1 MLCLLPVD
9 EQVEASCVIQ
19 AARGMPC
26 WRMVGHVCH
35 LDGWAGVP
43 PALLQPLLL
52 CMAGRMLI
60 AAPGQLG
67 WYLAA
72 NSCMSLED
80 LRSAARVSWQVSFS
94 LRSEQLVLLQ
104 VFVWH
109 RVTGE
114 QLAVLEGHR
123 GTVNSVSWN
132 PRDHHMFASASDDCS
147 IRIWGPPQLEGSSMQ
162 NGYAPAS

>member
-1 MLCLLPVD
+1 MYGKPLPEHQTLSLGWCLD
-9 EQVEASCVIQ
+9 ADCCVS
-19 AARGMPC
+19 
-26 WRMVGHVCH
+26 
-35 LDGWAGVP
+35 LKD
-43 PALLQPLLL
+43 LLL
-52 CMAGRMLI
+52 AV
-60 AAPGQLG
+60 
-67 WYLAA
+67 
-72 NSCMSLED
+72 
-80 LRSAARVSWQVSFS
+80 SASWQVSHG

-147 IRIWGPPQLEGSSMQ
+147 IRIWGPPQLEGSSIQ

>member
-1 MLCLLPVD
+1 MSLKD
-9 EQVEASCVIQ
+9 
-19 AARGMPC
+19 
-26 WRMVGHVCH
+26 
-35 LDGWAGVP
+35 
-43 PALLQPLLL
+43 LLL
-52 CMAGRMLI
+52 AV
-60 AAPGQLG
+60 
-67 WYLAA
+67 
-72 NSCMSLED
+72 
-80 LRSAARVSWQVSFS
+80 SASWQVSHG

-147 IRIWGPPQLEGSSMQ
+147 IRIWGPPQLEGSSIQ

>member
-1 MLCLLPVD
+1 ML
-9 EQVEASCVIQ
+9 
-19 AARGMPC
+19 G
-26 WRMVGHVCH
+26 
-35 LDGWAGVP
+35 DGRAYVP
-43 PALLQPLLL
+43 PVPLHPLLL
-52 CMAGRMLI
+52 CKAGRMLT
-60 AAPGQLG
+60 ATPCQLG
-67 WYLAA
+67 WHLDAMLYEPEGPLVGLPVPA
-72 NSCMSLED
+72 D
-80 LRSAARVSWQVSFS
+80 

-147 IRIWGPPQLEGSSMQ
+147 IRIWGPPQLEGSSIQ